1 VGVWTVERLQALL
14 PDANPAGFRLAV
26 LGDPVEHS
34 LSPGMQNA
42 ALAARRLP
50 YRYDRLLVAPAEL
63 ATAFACLRKL
73 EFIGWNLT
81 VPHKIAGY
89 GLVDRLDPEAEALGA
104 INTVVNQDG
113 VLIGF
118 NTDGR
123 GLRAALTDAFGIEPA
138 QSRIALLGAGGGA
151 GQASAR
157 FLANL
162 KPKKLLLVNRTAE
175 KMESLRRQL
184 AANAEVTFWDF
195 GQLREVFLQADLII
209 NASSQ
214 GLTGAALDWDPN
226 WLRPEHRVFDMV
238 YRSQSDT
245 PLVAWA
251 RQNGV
256 AAVDGLL
263 MLLHQG
269 AFAFEHWFGRPVPLE
284 VMRQALMGRMNDPA
298 AAGTDDR

>member
-1 VGVWTVERLQALL
+1 MSVWTIDRLQTLL
-14 PDANPAGFRLAV
+14 SDANTAGFRLAV

-42 ALAARRLP
+42 ALAARQLP
-50 YRYDRLLVAPAEL
+50 YRYDRLLVPPAKLE
-63 ATAFACLRKL
+63 TAFSCLRKL

-81 VPHKIAGY
+81 LPHKIAGY
-89 GLVDRLDPEAEALGA
+89 HLVDRLDPEAEALGA

-113 VLIGF
+113 TLIGF

-123 GLRAALTDAFGIEPA
+123 GLRAALTDAFGIETA

-175 KMESLRRQL
+175 KMEPLRRQW
-184 AANAEVTFWDF
+184 AANADVTFWSF
-195 GQLREVFLQADLII
+195 EQLREVFSEADLII

-214 GLTGAALDWDPN
+214 GLTGAALDWDPK
-226 WLRPEHRVFDMV
+226 WLRPEHRIFDMA

-251 RQNGV
+251 RQSGV
-256 AAVDGLL
+256 PAVDGLM

-269 AFAFEHWFGRPVPLE
+269 AFAFEHWFGQPVPLE
-284 VMRQALMGRMNDPA
+284 AMRAALMG
-298 AAGTDDR
+298 GGK